1 MIPIAN
7 GKYQEWLTPDGL
19 LRIEGWA
26 REGLTD
32 EQIAHNMGCSYSSF
46 RDWFKRFPAILT
58 ALKNG
63 KAPVDLEVENALL
76 KRAKGYDYEE
86 TVTEIYKDPDGKERT
101 HVRKL
106 KKHMPGDTMAMIYWL
121 NNRRPDRWRNRKAV
135 DETPNEKEKNAPIY
149 ELLKKLD
156 GECDV

>member
-1 MIPIAN
+1 MILIAT

-26 REGLTD
+26 REGLTS
-32 EQIAHNMGCSYSSF
+32 EQIAHNMGVGERTF
-46 RDWFKRFPAILT
+46 RGWKEQFPAVSA

-63 KAPVDLEVENALL
+63 NAPVDLEVENALL

-86 TVTEIYKDPDGKERT
+86 TVTEIYKDPDGVERS
-101 HVRKL
+101 HIRKI
-106 KKHMPGDTMAMIYWL
+106 KKHMPGDTTAMIYWL

-135 DETPNEKEKNAPIY
+135 EDIQSEEKKNAPIY
-149 ELLKKLD
+149 ELLKRLD
-156 GECDV
+156 GECGV